1 MCGGLAR
8 PKVFALFVHINMVS
22 KLGEQLSSWG
32 WVSLMYTHVLGL
44 VWDKAVCGRE
54 ALGDMIGIE

>member
-1 MCGGLAR
+1 MR